1 MITATSLAIF
11 LALISTI
18 LGSIGS
24 LMFKLSANTLTTL
37 KEVLKKNFL
46 IRFITGAIVF
56 VISVIIYTFALN
68 LVELSFLFPFVAL
81 SYIWTNF
88 LSMAVLKEE
97 ISKKSW
103 GGIVLICIGV
113 IIMSLSG

>member
-1 MITATSLAIF
+1 MITTTSLAVV
-11 LALISTI
+11 LALISTV

-37 KEVLKKNFL
+37 KEALKQKFL
-46 IRFITGAIVF
+46 IRFIIGAIVF
-56 VISVIIYTFALN
+56 VISVIIYTFALS

-88 LSMAVLKEE
+88 LNRLRIRSASRMCHLPPGKEDCGANT
-97 ISKKSW
+97 IKLFW
-103 GGIVLICIGV
+103 
-113 IIMSLSG
+113 